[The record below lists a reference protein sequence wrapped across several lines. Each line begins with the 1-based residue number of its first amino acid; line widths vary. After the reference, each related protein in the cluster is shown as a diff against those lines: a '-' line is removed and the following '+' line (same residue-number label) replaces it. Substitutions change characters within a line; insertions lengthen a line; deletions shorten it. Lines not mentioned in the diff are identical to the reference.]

1 MHSDTMMT
9 NMHTDFALSKNRLEA
24 LADGIF
30 AIAMTLLVL
39 EIKIPELAK
48 PVTAGDLGRAL
59 AHEFP
64 VFVGFWITFVL
75 ASFFW
80 FFHHATFRHFHTLR
94 PAMAAVN
101 LGFLMFVSLLP
112 FSTGLLSR
120 FLQNPTAQAFYFGN
134 QLALGMLLA
143 VHWTMVRKQTRGAT
157 VSAEEQ
163 HQLQKL
169 NRIYF
174 FPPAYALALAM
185 AFIAPQ
191 WSFVTLMFG
200 FLVGRVVHRKIA

>member
-1 MHSDTMMT
+1 MSKPH
-9 NMHTDFALSKNRLEA
+9 FALSKNRLEA

-39 EIKIPELAK
+39 EIRVPELAK
-48 PVTAGDLGRAL
+48 PVSPGELGAAL
-59 AHEFP
+59 AHEIP
-64 VFVGFWITFVL
+64 VFMGFLITFIL

-120 FLQNPTAQAFYFGN
+120 FLQNPTAQAFYFSN
-134 QLALGMLLA
+134 QLALGILLA
-143 VHWTMVRKQTRGAT
+143 VHWTMVRAQAREAAP
-157 VSAEEQ
+157 SAEERD
-163 HQLQKL
+163 QLHKL

-174 FPPAYALALAM
+174 FPPAYAVALVM

-191 WSFVTLMFG
+191 WSFVALMFA
-200 FLVGRVVHRKIA
+200 FLVGRVAHRKLA